1 MMRRASSPAKR
12 RGIIFILSAPSG
24 AGKTTLYNGL
34 RKIYPEIEL
43 SVSCTTRGRRPGE
56 VNGRDYLFLSDSEF
70 DQLRRRGEFAEW
82 AKVHDYFYGTPKRPL
97 ERCVQAGRDILL
109 DIDVQGARQI
119 KKACLQ
125 AVSIFLLPPSLRELK
140 RRLAARGTDGKEIIR
155 RRLANAQGE
164 IGEIIH
170 YDYFVVNREV
180 NEAVRALGAIV
191 EAERARISRVSEWR
205 LEPLRRKADRR
216 SDGQRSQNQRTGR

>member
-1 MMRRASSPAKR
+1 MKHRASSPAKR
-12 RGIIFILSAPSG
+12 LGIIFILSAPSG

-34 RKIYPEIEL
+34 RKIYPEIQL
-43 SVSCTTRGRRPGE
+43 SVSCTTRQKRPGE
-56 VNGRDYLFLSDSEF
+56 VNGRDYRFLSEAEF
-70 DQLRRRGEFAEW
+70 EQLRWRGEFAEW

-97 ERCVQAGRDILL
+97 EQCVQAGRDILL

-119 KKACLQ
+119 KEACPQ

-180 NEAVRALGAIV
+180 NEAVRRLSAIV

-205 LEPLRRKADRR
+205 LEPLRRKAGRQ
-216 SDGQRSQNQRTGR
+216 SDGQRHQNQRTGR